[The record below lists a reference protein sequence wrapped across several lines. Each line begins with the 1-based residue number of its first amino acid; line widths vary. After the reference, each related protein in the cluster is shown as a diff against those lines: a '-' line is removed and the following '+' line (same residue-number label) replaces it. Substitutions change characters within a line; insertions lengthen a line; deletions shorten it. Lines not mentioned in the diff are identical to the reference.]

1 MKIDRLLVM
10 PPDGRVC
17 ALRRFWHDTCKIW
30 DNLDEKRMRVLKYAL
45 IGAAV
50 AYGISY
56 ITKKRPDGSS
66 ILDDLCERS
75 PEWLQK
81 GKSYVEK
88 TINDV
93 TDAVRQ
99 QTSNG

>member
-1 MKIDRLLVM
+1 MGI
-10 PPDGRVC
+10 
-17 ALRRFWHDTCKIW
+17 
-30 DNLDEKRMRVLKYAL
+30 LKYAL

-50 AYGISY
+50 AYGINY

-81 GKSYVEK
+81 GKSYVEN
-88 TINDV
+88 TINDL
-93 TDAVRQ
+93 TDTVWEQA
-99 QTSNG
+99 SKS